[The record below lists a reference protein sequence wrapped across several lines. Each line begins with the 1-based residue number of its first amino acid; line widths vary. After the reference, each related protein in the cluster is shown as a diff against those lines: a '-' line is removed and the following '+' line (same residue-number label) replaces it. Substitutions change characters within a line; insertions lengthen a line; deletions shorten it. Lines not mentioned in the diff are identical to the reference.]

1 VWAATSS
8 AVITAGPA
16 EIGIANGTTAGD
28 AEQDNTA
35 GNRER
40 PDADADAT
48 ENGPAQPEGGEH
60 DDPNRH
66 GRLKADA
73 LLLRPAAT
81 LGETQEQGE
90 ISQGIEQCHHGG
102 DELDD

>member
-1 VWAATSS
+1 MPNKITPPAIENAPMLTPMPLRMALPSQREVSMMTPIAT
-8 AVITAGPA
+8 
-16 EIGIANGTTAGD
+16 
-28 AEQDNTA
+28 
-35 GNRER
+35 
-40 PDADADAT
+40 
-48 ENGPAQPEGGEH
+48 
-60 DDPNRH
+60 